1 MNEQYADIQA
11 SIKTKALECPERS
24 APPPDSASFITNTEL
39 WDQVSRF
46 AEAMTKADA
55 SIPTYLADNVGD
67 CIAITMQSIEWRM
80 NPFLVAQKTQL
91 INGVLAY
98 EDELINAIVNNCA
111 PTTTRLQIEWVGDW
125 DNIIG
130 RVKAAESKTVDGDI
144 DTDTVETYI
153 KCWTDEEE
161 KGLSV
166 KVWATIIGE
175 EKPREL
181 TLGMTQ
187 VVTKNSQLWVE
198 DPREHIAHL
207 AIKRWARMHCPE
219 VIIGIYTPE
228 EIRARKAMS
237 ASPKP
242 EDKMLAEAKARL
254 AAETF
259 VEKSKDRLE
268 NSQAM
273 ASMVYDLDRI
283 IKNIE
288 NADNNKT
295 LEAIGKTIKSMMDNP
310 SISLEAGSE
319 DHKALRVAY
328 ELQKNKIEA
337 AQISINITSAKTTSQ
352 LDSIEEVINGKAS
365 DYKPE
370 LIAQLQSEL
379 INARRRIIV

>member
-11 SIKTKALECPERS
+11 SIKTKVLECPERS

-55 SIPTYLADNVGD
+55 SIPTYLADNIGD

-91 INGVLAY
+91 TNGVLAY

-111 PTTTRLQIEWVGDW
+111 PTTTRLQIEWIGDW

-130 RVKAAESKTVDGDI
+130 RVKAAESKTVDGGI

-242 EDKMLAEAKARL
+242 KEKMLAEAKARL

-319 DHKALRVAY
+319 DHKTLRVAY

-370 LIAQLQSEL
+370 LITQLQSEL
-379 INARRRIIV
+379 INARRRVIV

>member
-11 SIKTKALECPERS
+11 SIKTKVLECPERA

-91 INGVLAY
+91 TNGVLAY

-242 EDKMLAEAKARL
+242 EEKMLAEAKARL

-283 IKNIE
+283 IKNIK

-319 DHKALRVAY
+319 DHKALRLAY